1 MHLITVEKKKRIVV
15 VVVVVVVSCA
25 MIISCGTVVVWIR
38 KDKIEIEMQRCE
50 GEKNVADN
58 GEKQRK

>member
-1 MHLITVEKKKRIVV
+1 MITGVKKKGMVGGGGV
-15 VVVVVVVSCA
+15 GVVSCA

>member
-1 MHLITVEKKKRIVV
+1 MITVEKKRTVV
-15 VVVVVVVSCA
+15 VAVVVSCA

-50 GEKNVADN
+50 VEKNVADN